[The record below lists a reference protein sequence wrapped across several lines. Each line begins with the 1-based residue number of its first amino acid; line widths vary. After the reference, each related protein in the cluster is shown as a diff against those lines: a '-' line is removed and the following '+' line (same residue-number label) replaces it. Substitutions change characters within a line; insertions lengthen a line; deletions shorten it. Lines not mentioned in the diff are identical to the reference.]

1 LKLSFETTTRGITF
15 GGSIIMEILYLNKK
29 DSSEVNV
36 LILDDEKPVQR
47 TLGRLLKFNGYP
59 YSIASD
65 TAEARSIMKMQDIS
79 LILCDVNMPGE
90 SGLDFIKYV
99 SKAYPDTA
107 IIMVTGNDDSDL
119 AETAL
124 DMGAYGYI
132 IKPFRPNELMINISN
147 ALKRRSLE
155 INNRLNI
162 VNMEKIIDSRTSE
175 LMKAMEKL
183 RKTTDGI
190 IHAISLTVETRDPY
204 TAGHQQRVADLSRA
218 ISIEMGLS
226 QDQTES
232 IRLAG
237 LIHDLGK
244 IAVPAE
250 ILSKPSKLSDIEF
263 SLMKIH
269 PQAAYDILKDID
281 FPWPLSLMVFQ
292 HHERLDGSG
301 YPQGLKGK
309 DNIMLEARILAVADV
324 FEAMASHRPY
334 RPALG
339 KEKALN
345 ELLRG
350 KGTCYDS
357 EAVDACMKVISS
369 GEFNAV
375 FT

>member
-1 LKLSFETTTRGITF
+1 MDL
-15 GGSIIMEILYLNKK
+15 GGSIIMEILYLNKT

-65 TAEARSIMKMQDIS
+65 TAEARSIMKMQDIG
-79 LILCDVNMPGE
+79 LILCDVNLPGE
-90 SGLDFIKYV
+90 SGLDFIKYA
-99 SKAYPDTA
+99 SKAYPETA
-107 IIMVTGNDDSDL
+107 IIMVTGNDDSEL

-147 ALKRRSLE
+147 ALRRRLLE
-155 INNRLNI
+155 ISNRLNI
-162 VNMEKIIDSRTSE
+162 DNMEKIINARTSE
-175 LMKAMEKL
+175 LQKAMEKL
-183 RKTTDGI
+183 KKTTDGI

-226 QDQTES
+226 PDQTES

-281 FPWPLSLMVFQ
+281 FPWPLSAIVFQ

-301 YPQGLKGK
+301 YPRGLKGT
-309 DNIMLEARILAVADV
+309 DSILLEARILAVADV

-339 KEKALN
+339 KEAALN
-345 ELLRG
+345 ELKRG
-350 KGTCYDS
+350 HGTLYDPD
-357 EAVDACMKVISS
+357 AVDACVKVISS
-369 GEFNAV
+369 GEFDAV
-375 FT
+375 FI